1 MKRDPFTMTN
11 ICANEPTAHMTIG
24 GETFPVKIKNVTCD
38 SADRFTSSTILTVE
52 IPGYYTPIVMP
63 NKRIHSREYN
73 IKRVIFN
80 NPATIVFWTDG
91 TKTVVKCD
99 ERDEYDPEKGL
110 AMAIAKKSLG
120 NNYNY
125 YETFEKFL
133 PRVITCVVVESVGHG
148 YNPIQKAYE
157 ILTESARDLTSFDIY
172 EVIGYLGEAL
182 AE

>member
-1 MKRDPFTMTN
+1 MKYNTLAD
-11 ICANEPTAHMTIG
+11 ICSKNPNARMTIG
-24 GETFPVKIKNVTCD
+24 YYSFPVKIRNISCD
-38 SADRFTSSTILTVE
+38 SSNPYDSTTILTVE
-52 IPGYYTPIVMP
+52 NSGDPYAPLFKKYGDT
-63 NKRIHSREYN
+63 NAKC

-80 NPATIVFWTDG
+80 NPATIVFWSDG

-99 ERDEYDPEKGL
+99 ERDKYDPEKGL
-110 AMAIAKKSLG
+110 AMAIAKKSMG
-120 NNYNY
+120 NNYKY
-125 YETFEKFL
+125 YGVFEKFL
-133 PRVITCVVVESVGHG
+133 PRDKTCVAVESVEHG